1 MELSP
6 KYSRQ
11 AANLWSTLLSQQG
24 MEKRDQL
31 WSHPDMIPTLQDLTD
46 PENFVAN
53 SGKEPEKDQVDQDLD
68 SLLSGTL
75 GWAQGLT
82 PEVDSQ
88 GDQMM
93 GNPHPH
99 DLSEDGKTPPGD
111 TAPDSSTTDQS

>member
-1 MELSP
+1 
-6 KYSRQ
+6 
-11 AANLWSTLLSQQG
+11 
-24 MEKRDQL
+24 MEKRDRL

-88 GDQMM
+88 GDQLM
-93 GNPHPH
+93 GNPHSRNQ
-99 DLSEDGKTPPGD
+99 DDGGKTPPED
-111 TAPDSSTTDQS
+111 ASPDSPPSDGS